1 MMSSNLLRSSS
12 VVEKLARMTLEEA
25 NRHMS
30 LTPPAGCRNS
40 FSSCND
46 GKATCD
52 DLHRMN
58 WDGSSPRAGS
68 GGSSPTV
75 IPSRRGALLDVDRGE
90 GRCWMPINR
99 KSYYQ
104 FGTFMQLAPLKAF
117 LGHYNGVSTK
127 YLRIYLRWFERIEL
141 AKVSPRVCLAAAIDE
156 KCIQFL
162 N

>member
-58 WDGSSPRAGS
+58 WDGSSPRAGP

-75 IPSRRGALLDVDRGE
+75 VPSRRGHYWTSIGGGSLLDADQQKILL
-90 GRCWMPINR
+90 PIWD
-99 KSYYQ
+99 
-104 FGTFMQLAPLKAF
+104 LHA
-117 LGHYNGVSTK
+117 
-127 YLRIYLRWFERIEL
+127 
-141 AKVSPRVCLAAAIDE
+141 VSPVEGFPGALQRRLNQILTNLLAMV
-156 KCIQFL
+156 
-162 N
+162 